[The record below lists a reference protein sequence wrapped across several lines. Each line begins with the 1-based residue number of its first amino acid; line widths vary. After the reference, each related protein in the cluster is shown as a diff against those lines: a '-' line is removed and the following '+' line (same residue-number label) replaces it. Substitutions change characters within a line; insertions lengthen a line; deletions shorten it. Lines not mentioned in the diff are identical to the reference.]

1 MVIDKKLF
9 RLSSLL
15 ICLVMLF
22 SICCSCKG
30 DVADDSSA
38 TQSAVSSETTSIDD
52 SDETESELESE
63 LSSSAESAVTSSN
76 IVIDSVTRDRIKPVS
91 LTVSLYD
98 PESGIYGFN
107 WNSEK
112 KPQEP
117 VVQVCEGKVFDE
129 SKCKEYPVTVTSF
142 SVTRTANTKAE
153 YYYIS
158 KAQVPLKANT
168 DYTYRAYDK
177 YAKIG
182 SEPAVFKTGN
192 PKASS
197 FTFVHISDTQIA
209 TGENDTMH
217 YAAGTGKDFE
227 KVLQGIKKS
236 VSDAAFLLHTGDIVQ
251 YSYESYWDNMINN
264 NFKLLSNLPIMPAA
278 GNHDSPEYRGK
289 DAIVKH
295 FNINAPKQDTEK
307 GIFYYFDYGDVRFIT
322 LNTNLI
328 SATGKLEQTQ
338 INWLKR
344 VLESNTKK
352 WTIVSMHNPMFSV
365 GKYVQHDESNEK
377 SLAIRAQLYKIFAR
391 YNVDLVLQGHDH
403 TYSKTYPVL
412 QDGTID
418 NNPDYEMVGSVKYT
432 VNPKGVI
439 YAVHGTS
446 GNQSRKPYGDPDKNV
461 YEIFG
466 ESHDNSWANITV
478 ENNKLTVKIMYLE
491 NGQPKLWDS
500 YGILKK

>member
-1 MVIDKKLF
+1 MNMGKKLF
-9 RLSSLL
+9 RISALL

-30 DVADDSSA
+30 DVTDNSSV
-38 TQSAVSSETTSIDD
+38 TQSIVSSETTSIDD
-52 SDETESELESE
+52 SDETESEL
-63 LSSSAESAVTSSN
+63 SSSVESSVTSSN
-76 IVIDSVTRDRIKPVS
+76 VVIDSVTRDRIKPVS

-98 PESGIYGFN
+98 PTSGVCGFN
-107 WNSEK
+107 WNSEI
-112 KPQEP
+112 KPKEP

-129 SKCKEYPVTVTSF
+129 SKCKEYPATVTSF
-142 SVTRTANTKAE
+142 SVTRAANAKAE

-168 DYTYRAYDK
+168 NYVYRAYDK

-197 FTFVHISDTQIA
+197 FTFAHISDTQIA
-209 TGENDTMH
+209 TSENDTMH

-227 KVLQGIKKS
+227 QVLKGIKKS
-236 VSDAAFLLHTGDIVQ
+236 ASDAAFLLHTGDIVQ
-251 YSYESYWDNMINN
+251 YSYESYWDNMIDY
-264 NFKLLSNLPIMPAA
+264 NFKYLSGLPIMPAA
-278 GNHDSPEYRGK
+278 GNHDTSEYKGK
-289 DAIVKH
+289 DVIVKH
-295 FNINAPKQDTEK
+295 FNLNAPQQNAEK
-307 GIFYYFDYGDVRFIT
+307 GLFYYFDYGDVRFIVI
-322 LNTNLI
+322 NTNAI
-328 SATGKLEQTQ
+328 DSAGKLEQTQ
-338 INWLKR
+338 YNSIKR
-344 VLESNTKK
+344 TLESNTKK

-365 GKYVQHDESNEK
+365 GKWGQNDEQNGK
-377 SLAIRAQLYKIFAR
+377 SLIIRDQLYKLFAR

-412 QDGTID
+412 QDGSID
-418 NNPDYEMVGSVKYT
+418 NKPEYETIGSVKYT

-446 GNQSRKPYGDPDKNV
+446 GDQSRKPYGVTDENI
-461 YEIFG
+461 YEIYG
-466 ESHDNSWANITV
+466 ESHNNSWANITV

-491 NGQPKLWDS
+491 NGQPKLWNS